1 MKVTA
6 ELNNLRISPRKV
18 KLVADLIKGM
28 NAIEAVSQLDVAIK
42 KTSGYMQKLLLSA
55 MANAENN
62 FGLSKNNLYVL
73 DAVVGAGPTLK
84 RWMPKA
90 YGRAGQILKRTSKVR
105 IVLEERIEGKDRKSK
120 EQMEKEKAE
129 RIKKATQELKKES
142 KKEESKKE
150 DDKTEIKEAKTEKV
164 VDAKAKSG
172 EGTKKGLGEAK
183 SWKNKIFRRKSM

>member
-28 NAIEAVSQLDVAIK
+28 DALEAVAQLDVAIK

-55 MANAENN
+55 VANAENN
-62 FGLSKNNLYVL
+62 FGLSKNNLYIL

-120 EQMEKEKAE
+120 EQMEKERAE
-129 RIKKATQELKKES
+129 RMKKAKDEM
-142 KKEESKKE
+142 KKEEDKKKE
-150 DDKTEIKEAKTEKV
+150 EKKDDVKEGKTEKV
-164 VDAKAKSG
+164 TESKVKSG
-172 EGTKKGLGEAK
+172 EKKGAVEAK
-183 SWKNKIFRRKSM
+183 GWKNKIFHRKSM

>member
-18 KLVADLIKGM
+18 KLVADLIRGM
-28 NAIEAVSQLDVAIK
+28 DALEAVAQLDSAIK

-55 MANAENN
+55 IANGENN

-73 DAVVGAGPTLK
+73 DTVVGAGPTLK

-105 IVLEERIEGKDRKSK
+105 IVLEERVEGKDRKSK

-129 RIKKATQELKKES
+129 KVKKATQELRKEEEK
-142 KKEESKKE
+142 KKEEKKDE
-150 DDKTEIKEAKTEKV
+150 LKDVKTEKI
-164 VDAKAKSG
+164 AETKTKSADK
-172 EGTKKGLGEAK
+172 TKKTAEEPK

>member
-28 NAIEAVSQLDVAIK
+28 NAVEAVSQLDVAIK

-120 EQMEKEKAE
+120 EQMETEKAE

-150 DDKTEIKEAKTEKV
+150 EDKAEIKEAKTEKV

>member
-1 MKVTA
+1 MKVIA

-18 KLVADLIKGM
+18 KLVADLIKDM
-28 NAIEAVSQLDVAIK
+28 DAVEAVAQLDVAIK

-55 MANAENN
+55 IANAENN

-73 DAVVGAGPTLK
+73 EAVVGAGPTLK

-105 IVLEERIEGKDRKSK
+105 IILEERVEGKDRKSK

-129 RIKKATQELKKES
+129 RIKKATQELKKEEERRKDE
-142 KKEESKKE
+142 KKDEA
-150 DDKTEIKEAKTEKV
+150 KEAKTDKV
-164 VDAKAKSG
+164 SETKTKSTDK
-172 EGTKKGLGEAK
+172 TKKTAEEPK
-183 SWKNKIFRRKSM
+183 SWKNKIFRRNSLKL